1 RDRFERFRQ
10 RCLHARRRHGCP
22 DSECSGDG
30 FAPVARHAAR
40 SHRMSERIRVLVV
53 DDSALM
59 RKLIPAILERD
70 SSIEVVGTAMD
81 GAFALRKIEELEPD
95 VVTLDLEMPRMD
107 GLEMLRLIMRSA
119 PLPVILFSTHSKE
132 GGYATLK
139 ALALG
144 AVDFLAKPK
153 DAAAGHLEEIADRL
167 IAKIKV
173 AKHAAKRKLP
183 PVTVKE
189 ELPKLAK
196 ASHPALAPRRVI
208 AIGISTGGPNAL
220 QFMLSQI
227 PSDFLSTILVVQH
240 MPEGFTEMFAKRLD
254 ECCPLEVHEARSG
267 DLLLAGRVLICPGNR
282 HIMVRRMPRGDMA
295 VLSDGPPVNGHRPSA
310 DVLFHSVSQEFG
322 LTAVGVLM
330 TGMGDDGAE
339 GLGAIKAA
347 GGMTIAQSEDTC
359 VVSGMPHAAIIKGYA
374 NKIIPLEG
382 VAAFLMSNYGAERNP
397 ADKLE
402 KNDKYDKNEKVEGT
416 PVSSQRS

>member
-1 RDRFERFRQ
+1 
-10 RCLHARRRHGCP
+10 
-22 DSECSGDG
+22 
-30 FAPVARHAAR
+30 
-40 SHRMSERIRVLVV
+40 MSERIRVLVV

-59 RKLIPAILERD
+59 RKLIPAILARD

-81 GAFALRKIEELEPD
+81 GAFALKKIEELKPD

-107 GLEMLRLIMRSA
+107 GMETLRLIMRSA

-132 GGYATLK
+132 GGYATFK
-139 ALALG
+139 ALAMG

-153 DAAAGHLEEIADRL
+153 DAAAGRLDDIADRL

-173 AKHAAKRKLP
+173 AKGVAGRKLP
-183 PVTVKE
+183 PAAIE
-189 ELPKLAK
+189 ETSAPKKGAR
-196 ASHPALAPRRVI
+196 PALPPRRII

-220 QFMLSQI
+220 QFVLSQI
-227 PSDFLSTILVVQH
+227 PADFLSTILIVQH

-254 ECCPLEVHEARSG
+254 ECCALEIHEARSG

-282 HIMVRRMPRGDMA
+282 HMMVRRMPRGDMV

-310 DVLFHSVSQEFG
+310 DVLFHSVGQEFG
-322 LTAVGVLM
+322 LTAVGILM
-330 TGMGDDGAE
+330 TGMGDDGAD

-359 VVSGMPHAAIIKGYA
+359 VVSGMPRAAILKGYV
-374 NKIIPLEG
+374 NKIVPLDG
-382 VAAFLMSNYGAERNP
+382 LGSYLVSNYGAERGFP
-397 ADKLE
+397 DKVEKNEKFE
-402 KNDKYDKNEKVEGT
+402 KNDKNEKMEKT
-416 PVSSQRS
+416 SVSSQRS

>member
-1 RDRFERFRQ
+1 
-10 RCLHARRRHGCP
+10 
-22 DSECSGDG
+22 
-30 FAPVARHAAR
+30 
-40 SHRMSERIRVLVV
+40 MSERIRVLVV

-59 RKLIPAILERD
+59 RKLIPAILARD

-81 GAFALRKIEELEPD
+81 GAFALKKIEELQPD

-107 GLEMLRLIMRSA
+107 GMETLRLIMRHT

-139 ALALG
+139 ALAYG

-153 DAAAGHLEEIADRL
+153 DAAAGRLDEIADQL

-173 AKHAAKRKLP
+173 AKRAVGRKLP
-183 PVTVKE
+183 PAVIEEAAAPKKE
-189 ELPKLAK
+189 IRAALP
-196 ASHPALAPRRVI
+196 PRRVI

-220 QFMLSQI
+220 QFVLSQI
-227 PSDFLSTILVVQH
+227 PGDFQSTILIVQH

-254 ECCPLEVHEARSG
+254 ECCALHVHEARSG

-282 HIMVRRMPRGDMA
+282 HMMVRRMPRGDMV
-295 VLSDGPPVNGHRPSA
+295 VLSDSAPVNGHRPSV

-322 LTAVGVLM
+322 PMSVGVLM
-330 TGMGDDGAE
+330 TGMGEDGAE
-339 GLGAIKAA
+339 GLGAIKGA

-359 VVSGMPHAAIIKGYA
+359 VVSGMPRAAILKGYA
-374 NKIIPLEG
+374 NRIVPLDTIG
-382 VAAFLMSNYGAERNP
+382 QHLVANFGGDRASERASRQEKFDRP
-397 ADKLE
+397 D
-402 KNDKYDKNEKVEGT
+402 KNDRDDKSDKNEKIERIPAST
-416 PVSSQRS
+416 NRS

>member
-1 RDRFERFRQ
+1 
-10 RCLHARRRHGCP
+10 
-22 DSECSGDG
+22 
-30 FAPVARHAAR
+30 
-40 SHRMSERIRVLVV
+40 MSERIRVLVV

-59 RKLIPAILERD
+59 RKLIPAILARE

-81 GAFALRKIEELEPD
+81 GAFALKKIEELKPD

-107 GLEMLRLIMRSA
+107 GMETLRLIMRRA

-132 GGYATLK
+132 GGYATFK
-139 ALALG
+139 ALAMG

-153 DAAAGHLEEIADRL
+153 DASSHLGEIADQL

-173 AKHAAKRKLP
+173 AKRAVGRILP
-183 PVTVKE
+183 PAIIE
-189 ELPKLAK
+189 ETAAPKKATRAALP
-196 ASHPALAPRRVI
+196 PRRVI

-220 QFMLSQI
+220 QFVLSQI
-227 PSDFLSTILVVQH
+227 PADFQSAIVIVQH

-254 ECCPLEVHEARSG
+254 ECCALEVHEARSG

-282 HIMVRRMPRGDMA
+282 HMMVRRMPRGDM
-295 VLSDGPPVNGHRPSA
+295 VILSDGPPVNGHRPSA
-310 DVLFHSVSQEFG
+310 DVLFHSVAQEFG
-322 LTAVGVLM
+322 LTTVGILM

-359 VVSGMPHAAIIKGYA
+359 VVSGMPRAAILKGYA
-374 NKIIPLEG
+374 NKIVPLDG
-382 VAAFLMSNYGAERNP
+382 LSAYLIRNYGAERGATDKVEKNE
-397 ADKLE
+397 KLE
-402 KNDKYDKNEKVEGT
+402 MNDKNEKIEKT
-416 PVSSQRS
+416 SVSSHRS

>member
-1 RDRFERFRQ
+1 
-10 RCLHARRRHGCP
+10 
-22 DSECSGDG
+22 
-30 FAPVARHAAR
+30 
-40 SHRMSERIRVLVV
+40 MSERIRVLVV

-59 RKLIPAILERD
+59 RKLIPAILARE

-81 GAFALRKIEELEPD
+81 GAFALKKIEELQPD

-107 GLEMLRLIMRSA
+107 GMETLRLIMRRA

-132 GGYATLK
+132 GGYATFK

-153 DAAAGHLEEIADRL
+153 DAAAGHLEQIADQL

-173 AKHAAKRKLP
+173 AKRAAGRKLP
-183 PVTVKE
+183 PAVVVE
-189 ELPKLAK
+189 EPAAPKK
-196 ASHPALAPRRVI
+196 GSHPAQPPRRVI

-220 QFMLSQI
+220 QYVLSQI
-227 PSDFLSTILVVQH
+227 PADFLSTFVVVQH
-240 MPEGFTEMFAKRLD
+240 MPEGFTEMFAKRLN
-254 ECCPLEVHEARSG
+254 ECCALEVHEARSG

-282 HIMVRRMPRGDMA
+282 HIMVRRMPRGDM
-295 VLSDGPPVNGHRPSA
+295 VILSDGPPVNGHRPSA
-310 DVLFHSVSQEFG
+310 DVLFHSVAQEFG

-339 GLGAIKAA
+339 GLGAIKSA

-359 VVSGMPHAAIIKGYA
+359 VVSGMPRAAILKGYA
-374 NKIIPLEG
+374 NKIIPLDG
-382 VAAFLMSNYGAERNP
+382 LSSYLTHNFGSERS
-397 ADKLE
+397 ASE
-402 KNDKYDKNEKVEGT
+402 KPEKFDKNEKPEKNEKLERT
-416 PVSSQRS
+416 SATSQRS